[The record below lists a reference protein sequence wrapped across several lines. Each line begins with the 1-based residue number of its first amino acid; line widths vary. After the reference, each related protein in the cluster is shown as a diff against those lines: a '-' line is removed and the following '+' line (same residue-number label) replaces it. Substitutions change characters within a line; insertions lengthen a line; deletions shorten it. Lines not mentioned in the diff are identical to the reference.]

1 MLSFLLLLFVVV
13 FYALSLTACLVCFV
27 CLLGCLLIC
36 LFLSLLHLIHVS
48 NIWIYVTSRF
58 HLAGPLLSARLSC
71 MTRMLILDIAN
82 FKTRSFQ
89 NLPCFLGDS

>member
-36 LFLSLLHLIHVS
+36 LFLLLLQPIHVS
-48 NIWIYVTSRF
+48 SIISRF
-58 HLAGPLLSARLSC
+58 HLARQLL
-71 MTRMLILDIAN
+71 
-82 FKTRSFQ
+82 
-89 NLPCFLGDS
+89 